1 MRFDYALV
9 PHHFS
14 QKAPRTFFAI
24 AQTVTVAF
32 LRLRYSHTIH
42 TINSVHHTLLL
53 FQRSLVITSATNS
66 YYITMTTNPENAK
79 APTEANATMVTNPG
93 DTKTTA
99 EALEPFNEKQD
110 NAKDPVV
117 DSMVPPNEKHR
128 DDTKTPVADMEAPKK
143 EKQDGANLQ
152 VSPAP
157 APNPDDHFLMEELEH
172 KKLFSM
178 EELTGLLGQINKPLE
193 DLRGQIKSIRDE
205 LKGGLEYF
213 REEIK
218 RGLAQVN
225 EESEQ
230 VKASK
235 DSNALLL
242 KAMKLVEVELT
253 DMHNSWLEQ
262 HQQIA
267 NQQKQMGELAKKQE
281 DLERTVLNLG
291 DCSTRQD
298 TELAREREEKRNFEA
313 YCDRGAR
320 ACWVEMIKKRPKA
333 TQSMKHDTKVK
344 REMDYDI

>member
-1 MRFDYALV
+1 
-9 PHHFS
+9 
-14 QKAPRTFFAI
+14 
-24 AQTVTVAF
+24 
-32 LRLRYSHTIH
+32 
-42 TINSVHHTLLL
+42 
-53 FQRSLVITSATNS
+53 
-66 YYITMTTNPENAK
+66 MTTNPENAK